1 MGSHSSKKES
11 VYNKSKK
18 SLSKYECLILKH
30 KTGLEINEINNI
42 YENFVKNSFEKDKNI
57 YLDKPR
63 FIKLYSQLRPESEE
77 TLRDISKYIFNS
89 FDLNKDNVITFKEF
103 LIAYAITSRGY
114 INFK

>member
-1 MGSHSSKKES
+1 MGSQISKKKS
-11 VYNKSKK
+11 INDRSKK
-18 SLSKYECLILKH
+18 RLTKIECLILKR

-42 YENFVKNSFEKDKNI
+42 YENFVKNSLEKDKNI

-77 TLRDISKYIFNS
+77 TLIDISKYIFNS

-114 INFK
+114 INFI